1 MTTTRRAPAHAAATR
16 RQAGSAAALAG
27 HVAGMMPWRPLLAG
41 CLTGIA
47 VTVALRIFAGPTE
60 SPADLA
66 VGIRASYVPVV
77 AALAFVLH
85 DPHRQ
90 LTGTL
95 PARAWLTPAIRVAM
109 ALPLLALSGA
119 IQLQIATRALA
130 ADLHAA
136 GQPTAAVPWVA
147 LTAELA
153 AWCALALTLAAG
165 FERTRWH
172 DLAAFMAAIVALAV
186 VGALAMLPL
195 HLLPTAITDMTRTQ
209 LRQWAAAWRLWAAV
223 GAAGILTAGWAVGDP
238 WRRLRLPR
246 RPGAGIALAGR
257 PMPVGTTE
265 RRGL

>member
-1 MTTTRRAPAHAAATR
+1 VTTTRRTPAHAAATR
-16 RQAGSAAALAG
+16 QRAGSATALAG

-77 AALAFVLH
+77 AGLAFLLH

-90 LTGTL
+90 LTGAL

-109 ALPLLALSGA
+109 ALPILALSGA
-119 IQLQIATRALA
+119 MQLQIAARALA

-136 GQPTAAVPWVA
+136 GQPTAAAAVPWVA

-153 AWCALALTLAAG
+153 AWCALALMLAAG

-172 DLAAFMAAIVALAV
+172 DLAAVMAAIVALAV

-195 HLLPTAITDMTRTQ
+195 HLLPSAITDMTRTQ

-223 GAAGILTAGWAVGDP
+223 GAAGILTAGWAAGDP

-246 RPGAGIALAGR
+246 RPVPG
-257 PMPVGTTE
+257 
-265 RRGL
+265 